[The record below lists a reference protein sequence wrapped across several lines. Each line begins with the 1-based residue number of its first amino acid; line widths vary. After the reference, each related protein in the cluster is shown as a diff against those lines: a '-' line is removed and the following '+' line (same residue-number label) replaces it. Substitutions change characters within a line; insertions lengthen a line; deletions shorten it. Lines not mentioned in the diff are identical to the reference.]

1 MKINPWCV
9 VENGSIVAQF
19 YDKNNAIRFIEELK
33 AENKEIAG
41 KVNMEY
47 DESDYKYEVI
57 RFRTYLARIDKL
69 ICKMP

>member
-1 MKINPWCV
+1 MKTNPWCV

-19 YDKNNAIRFIEELK
+19 HDKNYAIRFIDELK
-33 AENKEIAG
+33 AENKEIVD

-47 DESDYKYEVI
+47 DESDYKHEVI

-69 ICKMP
+69 ICQMP